1 MSPPPVYIP
10 WLELVAG
17 PAVGPLEHRDQDV
30 GVAGR
35 GEEPAQA
42 GPHHLLPREL
52 GGVLV
57 LKLHQDH
64 AEVRSSE

>member
-57 LKLHQDH
+57 LELYQDH
-64 AEVRSSE
+64 AEVRTSE